1 MAEQLFEKL
10 EIVIVTYNTPLEL
23 LMCLNSVKLFT
34 RNSRVIIVDNGT
46 EPIGQLYALKDELIK
61 KVMLPGNIGFCK
73 GVNRGVAE
81 VETEWFGIL
90 PADCMLTEG
99 WENRMMYQVP
109 TLENPGIVSTMC
121 TFTSGNQGIEQKGLY
136 NVTQKVERVI
146 LNGAVMR
153 KKDFLLVGG
162 MDEGFPNKGGNFS
175 DDDLSKRYAKMGF
188 NNYILNHVIHHN
200 NARSYGGRNARFLK
214 DLQMGADYFKR
225 KWKEE
230 AGF

>member
-10 EIVIVTYNTPLEL
+10 EIVIVTYNTPTEL
-23 LMCLNSVKLFT
+23 SMCLSSVFLFT
-34 RNSRVIIVDNGT
+34 KNSRVIIVNNG
-46 EPIGQLYALKDELIK
+46 EDKLPLMVLQNEELVK
-61 KVMLPGNIGFCK
+61 KVIQDGNVGFCK
-73 GVNRGVAE
+73 GLNRGVKE
-81 VETEWFGIL
+81 VDTEWFAVL

-121 TFTSGNQGIEQKGLY
+121 TFTSGNQGIEQQGLY

-153 KKDFLLVGG
+153 KEDFLLVGG

-175 DDDLSKRYAKMGF
+175 DDDLAKRYVKKGF
-188 NNYILNHVIHHN
+188 NNYILNHLIHHN
-200 NARSYGGRNARFLK
+200 TSRSYGGRNQKFVK

-225 KWKEE
+225 KWKHE

>member
-10 EIVIVTYNTPLEL
+10 EIVIVTYNTPTEL
-23 LMCLNSVKLFT
+23 SMCLSSVFLFT
-34 RNSRVIIVDNGT
+34 KNIRVIIVNNG
-46 EPIGQLYALKDELIK
+46 DELPQMTVLKNEELVK
-61 KVMLPGNIGFCK
+61 KVIQGENIGFCK
-73 GVNRGVAE
+73 GINRGVKE

-121 TFTSGNQGIEQKGLY
+121 TFTSGNQGIEQQGLY

-153 KKDFLLVGG
+153 KEDFLLVGG

-175 DDDLSKRYAKMGF
+175 DDDLAKRFVKMGF

-200 NARSYGGRNARFLK
+200 NARSYGGRNEKFLK
-214 DLQMGADYFKR
+214 DLQTGANYFKR

>member
-1 MAEQLFEKL
+1 MNKQEKKII
-10 EIVIVTYNTPLEL
+10 EIVIVTYNTPIEL
-23 LMCLNSVKLFT
+23 LMCISSVKLFT
-34 RNSRVIIVDNGT
+34 KYSKVIIVENGT
-46 EPIGQLYALKDELIK
+46 EDETWGYKEGKDVIK
-61 KVMLPGNIGFCK
+61 SIIRAGNLGFCK
-73 GVNRGVAE
+73 GVNRGVEE

-109 TLENPGIVSTMC
+109 TLEKPGIVATMC
-121 TFTSGNQGIEQKGLY
+121 TNTSGNQGIEQQGLY

-153 KKDFLLVGG
+153 KEDFLLVGG

-175 DDDLSKRYAKMGF
+175 DDDLAKRFVKMGF

-200 NARSYGGRNARFLK
+200 TSRSYGGRNEKFLK
-214 DLQMGADYFKR
+214 DLKMGAEYFKR
-225 KWKEE
+225 KWKHEE
-230 AGF
+230 GF

>member
-1 MAEQLFEKL
+1 MAEQAFNELD
-10 EIVIVTYNTPLEL
+10 IVVVSYNTPIEL
-23 LMCLNSVKLFT
+23 LMCMSSIELFT
-34 RNSRVIIVDNGT
+34 KHCKVIIVDNGNDDKT
-46 EPIGQLYALKDELIK
+46 WREAEKLRIRRKYICE
-61 KVMLPGNIGFCK
+61 GNLGFCK
-73 GVNRGVAE
+73 GVNRGVEE
-81 VETEWFGIL
+81 VETEWFAVL

-121 TFTSGNQGIEQKGLY
+121 TNTSGNQGIEQQGLY

-153 KKDFLLVGG
+153 KEDFLLVGG

-175 DDDLSKRYAKMGF
+175 DDDLAKRYAKKGF

-200 NARSYGGRNARFLK
+200 TSRSYGGRNEKFAK
-214 DLQMGADYFKR
+214 DLKMGAEYYKR
-225 KWKEE
+225 KWKHE

>member
-1 MAEQLFEKL
+1 MAEKAFEKL
-10 EIVIVTYNTPLEL
+10 EIVIVTYNTPTEL
-23 LMCLNSVKLFT
+23 SMCLSSVFLFT
-34 RNSRVIIVDNGT
+34 KNSRVIIVNNGDV
-46 EPIGQLYALKDELIK
+46 EFHLPDLQKEKIIK
-61 KVMLPGNIGFCK
+61 TVIEEGNLGFCK
-73 GVNRGVAE
+73 GINRGVEE

-121 TFTSGNQGIEQKGLY
+121 TFTSGNQGIEREGLR
-136 NVTQKVERVI
+136 NITQKVERVI

-153 KKDFLLVGG
+153 KEDFLLVGG

-175 DDDLSKRYAKMGF
+175 DDDLAKRYVKMGF

-200 NARSYGGRNARFLK
+200 NARSYGGRSEKFLK
-214 DLQMGADYFKR
+214 DLQMGANYYKR

>member
-10 EIVIVTYNTPLEL
+10 EIVIVTYNTPTEL
-23 LMCLNSVKLFT
+23 SMCLSSVFLFT
-34 RNSRVIIVDNGT
+34 KNIRVIIVNNG
-46 EPIGQLYALKDELIK
+46 DELPQMTVLKNEELVK
-61 KVMLPGNIGFCK
+61 KVIQGENIGFCK
-73 GVNRGVAE
+73 GVNRGVKE
-81 VETEWFGIL
+81 VDTEWFGIL

-121 TFTSGNQGIEQKGLY
+121 TFTSGNQGIEQQGLY

-153 KKDFLLVGG
+153 KEDFLLVGG

-175 DDDLSKRYAKMGF
+175 DDDLAKRFVKKGF

-200 NARSYGGRNARFLK
+200 NARSYGGRNEKFLK

-225 KWKEE
+225 KWKHE

>member
-23 LMCLNSVKLFT
+23 LMCLNSVKIFT

-46 EPIGQLYALKDELIK
+46 NQMEAVYGLKDKLIK
-61 KVMLPGNIGFCK
+61 TVILEGNLGFCK
-73 GVNRGVAE
+73 GVNRGVEE
-81 VETEWFGIL
+81 VDTEWFCIL
-90 PADCMLTEG
+90 PADCMLTDG

-121 TFTSGNQGIEQKGLY
+121 TNTSGNQGIEQEGLR
-136 NVTQKVERVI
+136 NITQKVERVI
-146 LNGAVMR
+146 LNGAVMK

-175 DDDLSKRYAKMGF
+175 DDDLAKRYVKMGF

-200 NARSYGGRNARFLK
+200 NARSYGGQNEKFVK
-214 DLQMGADYFKR
+214 DLNMGAEYFKR
-225 KWKEE
+225 KWKHE

>member
-1 MAEQLFEKL
+1 MAEQLFNEL
-10 EIVIVTYNTPLEL
+10 NIVVVTYNTPIEL
-23 LMCLNSVKLFT
+23 LMCISSVKLFT
-34 RNSRVIIVDNGT
+34 KHARMIIVENGDDEHT
-46 EPIGQLYALKDELIK
+46 WEYAKEDKLIK
-61 KVMLPGNIGFCK
+61 TVIRAGNLGFCK
-73 GVNRGVAE
+73 GLNRGVEE
-81 VETEWFGIL
+81 VDTEWFAVL

-109 TLENPGIVSTMC
+109 TLENPGIVATMC
-121 TFTSGNQGIEQKGLY
+121 TNTSGNQGIEQQGLY
-136 NVTQKVERVI
+136 NITQKVGRVI

-153 KKDFLLVGG
+153 KEDFLLVGR

-175 DDDLSKRYAKMGF
+175 DDDLAKRFVKKGF

-200 NARSYGGRNARFLK
+200 QGRSYGGRNEKFMK
-214 DLQMGADYFKR
+214 DFKAGAEYYKR

>member
-10 EIVIVTYNTPLEL
+10 EIVIVTYKTPVEL
-23 LMCLNSVKLFT
+23 SMCLSSVFLFT
-34 RNSRVIIVDNGT
+34 KNSRVIIINNGGDLLPASVLQN
-46 EPIGQLYALKDELIK
+46 EELVK
-61 KVMLPGNIGFCK
+61 KVIQGENLGFCK
-73 GVNRGVAE
+73 GINRGVEE
-81 VETEWFGIL
+81 VDTEWFGIL

-121 TFTSGNQGIEQKGLY
+121 TFTSGNQGIEQQGLY

-153 KKDFLLVGG
+153 KEDFLLVGG

-175 DDDLSKRYAKMGF
+175 DDDLAKRYVKMGF

-200 NARSYGGRNARFLK
+200 NARSYGGRNEKFVK
-214 DLQMGADYFKR
+214 DLQMGAAYFKR